1 MERRA
6 LHVDFSLTMSFLELE
21 GLHVF
26 VTGAAG
32 GIGGAI
38 VDEFLAQGCKVTAHD
53 LRPNALAGNGNPD
66 LNCLQ
71 GSISDGDAIA
81 ESFAQ
86 AVKHHQA
93 PVNILCANAGIT
105 DESNNYPIW
114 EMPTEL
120 WDRTYATNVR
130 GTYLTI
136 KHFLKSVEVAQIDTG
151 KELANVSVIVTGSEC
166 GVFGQAG
173 HVEYASGKAGLQY
186 GLVRT
191 VKNEIVRLNGKARIN
206 AVAPG
211 WVDTKLIEGRLD
223 DPKEMW
229 REAQATVPLRKIA
242 QPTDV
247 ARAAA
252 FLASHRAA
260 GHISGQCI
268 SVDGGMEGRIVW
280 SEDEIQ
286 KSQQTASRP
295 TPKTAQSTVE
305 VFGTST
311 QGVQI
316 SSVSQPT
323 TSGQPT
329 SASVTPQNT
338 RKIKIL
344 LSVDF
349 DAVSGWLGTGQHP
362 DNNLAD
368 YSSGFFAGQVGVP
381 RLLKLFKKLGVQN
394 KVTWFV
400 PMHSAES
407 FPDQFQS
414 ILDSGAEIG
423 LHGYCHEGAPQLTP
437 TQERDVLE
445 HCIALYQELVGRRP
459 VGYRAP
465 LYQLRESTVELLE
478 KYSFLYDTSL
488 SHHDS
493 KPYHLPNLPPIK
505 APAYEASASAK
516 DWMKPLPKPS
526 APTSKTLIEIPANWY
541 AEDMTPLQFWPHTQN
556 SQGYVD
562 VRVIE
567 NMWKDKFEWIRS
579 EVEEMGEK
587 DSMVFPLVLH
597 PDTSGMAHVIGMI
610 ERFVKW
616 LQGWVGEVEF
626 CTYEEAARE
635 WKAKNPVA

>member
-1 MERRA
+1 
-6 LHVDFSLTMSFLELE
+6 MSFLELE

-32 GIGGAI
+32 GIGSAI
-38 VDEFLAQGCKVTAHD
+38 VEEFLAQGCKVTAHD
-53 LRPNALAGNGNPD
+53 LRPNPLAKSENSNLYCIEGDMND
-66 LNCLQ
+66 EF
-71 GSISDGDAIA
+71 SIANSFSQAI
-81 ESFAQ
+81 E
-86 AVKHHQA
+86 HHKR

-105 DESNNYPIW
+105 DESNSYPIW
-114 EMPTEL
+114 DMPTEL
-120 WDRTYATNVR
+120 WDRTYAVNVR

-136 KHFLKSVEVAQIDTG
+136 KHFLKSVESAQKDSDA
-151 KELANVSVIVTGSEC
+151 ELPNVSVVVTGSEC

-186 GLVRT
+186 GVVRT

-211 WVDTKLIEGRLD
+211 WVDTKLIEGRLN

-229 REAQATVPLRKIA
+229 REAEATVPLRKIA

-280 SEDEIQ
+280 SEEEVQ
-286 KSQQTASRP
+286 KSQATTTEVA
-295 TPKTAQSTVE
+295 TPGVEGINE

-316 SSVSQPT
+316 SSRPATANEPSLAAAISSKKP
-323 TSGQPT
+323 
-329 SASVTPQNT
+329 
-338 RKIKIL
+338 KIKIL

-381 RLLKLFKKLGVQN
+381 RLLKLFKKLRIQD
-394 KVTWFV
+394 KVTWFI
-400 PMHSAES
+400 PGHSAES
-407 FPDQFQS
+407 FPTEFRD
-414 ILDSGAEIG
+414 IVDSGAEIG
-423 LHGYCHEGAPQLTP
+423 LHGYCHEGAPQLTE

-445 HCIALYQELVGRRP
+445 HCIALYQDLLGKRP
-459 VGYRAP
+459 LGYRAP
-465 LYQLRESTVELLE
+465 LYQLRESTVALLE
-478 KYSFLYDTSL
+478 KYSFLYDSSL

-493 KPYHLPNLPPIK
+493 KPYHIPSLPPLKPPI
-505 APAYEASASAK
+505 YEPDVSAK
-516 DWMKPLPKPS
+516 EWMQPIPKPN
-526 APTSKTLIEIPANWY
+526 APTSKSLVEIPANWY
-541 AEDMTPLQFWPHTQN
+541 AEDMTPLQFWPHTPN

-579 EVEEMGEK
+579 EVDDMN
-587 DSMVFPLVLH
+587 DQDVMVFPLVLH

-610 ERFVKW
+610 ERVVKW
-616 LQGWVGEVEF
+616 LHGWGDEVEF
-626 CTYEEAARE
+626 VTYETAARE
-635 WKAKNPVA
+635 WKEKNPVEA